1 MTTTSH
7 QPTANMP
14 SYEAARD
21 GFTWAAAAASLDGL
35 PGGALNIAHEAL
47 DRHADGPLG
56 DTVALR
62 WIARDGLRCDFT
74 YTTLRDLAARF
85 AGVLEALGVRRGE
98 RVFTLAGR
106 VPELY
111 VAALGT
117 LRHGAVL
124 CPLFSAFGPEP
135 VRERMARGDA
145 RVLVTTRELYD
156 RKVAGI
162 ASQLPGLRHVLLIDE
177 DLPARMEAAGPAA
190 VTPTRPGDPA
200 LLHFTSGTTGS
211 PKGAVHAH
219 RAVIAHRATTAMA
232 LDVHEGDVY
241 WCTADPGWV
250 TGTSYGLIGPL
261 TCGATMLVDE
271 AEFDADRWYAT
282 LARERVT
289 VFYTAPTAVRMLMRA
304 GPEVRAGH
312 DLGALRHVASV
323 GEPLAAD
330 AVHWGEDVLGQ
341 PIHDTWWQTE
351 TGAIMV
357 ANYACDPVRAG
368 SMGRPFPGIDAAI
381 ARRDPEGR
389 VVRRGDG
396 QPELADHPDEEG
408 ELVLR
413 AGWPS
418 MFCEYL
424 DDPLRTAS
432 CFVGDWYLSGDLA
445 RRDVDG
451 WYWFLG
457 RGDDVIKT
465 AGHLVGPF
473 EIESAL
479 TAHPA
484 VVEAAAIGVPDPVAG
499 QVVLA
504 KVVLASGHDDTPALR
519 RELRGFARTRLGP
532 AIAPRRVD
540 VVATL
545 PHTRSG
551 KVLRRLV
558 RARELGLPEGDLST
572 LEPTA

>member
-35 PGGALNIAHEAL
+35 PGGALNIAHETL

-74 YTTLRDLAARF
+74 YITLRDLAARF

-177 DLPARMEAAGPAA
+177 DLPARMDAADPAP

-261 TCGATMLVDE
+261 ACGATMLVDE
-271 AEFDADRWYAT
+271 ADFDADRWYAT

-304 GPEVRAGH
+304 GPAARAGH

-330 AVHWGEDVLGQ
+330 AVHWAEEVLGL
-341 PIHDTWWQTE
+341 PVHDTWWQTE

-368 SMGRPFPGIDAAI
+368 SMGRPFPGIEVAI
-381 ARRDPEGR
+381 ARRDAEGQ
-389 VVRRGDG
+389 VVRRDDG
-396 QPELADHPDEEG
+396 LPELADDPGEEG

-445 RRDVDG
+445 RRDADG

-499 QVVLA
+499 QVVVA

-558 RARELGLPEGDLST
+558 RARELGLAEGDLST